1 MRLYLVDGQW
11 QSYEDLHNN
20 YGYTKQATKNI
31 LTFKSTDID
40 AWGEILI
47 NVPGFYTITDDSERW
62 DGEFFVSDHTGW
74 YTMDELGYRCG
85 CMPLEVDTTDLQ
97 FYNGTSISKAAKV
110 NFDPPGEGAQVDKY
124 LLQAELERGWLTE
137 EEWAELD
144 WLKGEP
150 EPENLPDFA
159 VLDSTTGEVVH
170 TANVG
175 QVGFIPFTQ
184 TYKIANIAHTEFISF
199 NQLFRVPD
207 DSMRFIEEPPN
218 YNTAYF
224 NPGQG
229 NDTMSVPNAWS
240 SSGGTIEVLYP
251 LDSSTEIPYDS
262 TKTYTVKTVF
272 YADGTEVTDADLAPF
287 TVSQYITLSDLNY
300 MGQHVGIL
308 ILRAGINNPILGN
321 PCGCTYF
328 EENPYIEIL
337 FNLTN
342 TGDPNTFGS
351 NDYWASNIRNN
362 NDLQTLQDF
371 GVNIVSGSPN
381 RVSSSNSNFTFTPI
395 GLYGA
400 SGEDL
405 GADMN
410 NFYCDAGPNGD
421 WASYMCIWNINAYST
436 GVYKW
441 KCRITKNS

>member
-97 FYNGTSISKAAKV
+97 FYNGTSVSKAAKV

-150 EPENLPDFA
+150 EPEIEASLFI
-159 VLDSTTGEVVH
+159 LDNTTGKILHSSIGIIGYIPH
-170 TANVG
+170 TV
-175 QVGFIPFTQ
+175 I
-184 TYKIANIAHTEFISF
+184 H
-199 NQLFRVPD
+199 RVPE
-207 DSMRFIEEPPN
+207 DSVRFIEEPPS

-224 NPGQG
+224 NSGQG
-229 NDTMSVPNAWS
+229 NDQMPTDTSWG
-240 SSGGTIEVLYP
+240 SGGGQIELLYFHN
-251 LDSSTEIPYDS
+251 SSQRVPYDS
-262 TKTYTVKTVF
+262 SKSYTVRSVF
-272 YADGTEVTDADLAPF
+272 YVDGTEVTDADLAPH
-287 TVSQYITLSDLNY
+287 TVSQYITISDLNY
-300 MGQHVGIL
+300 MGQHTGTL
-308 ILRAGINNPILGN
+308 ILRTLGNNPIYGK
-321 PCGCTYF
+321 PCGCTYI
-328 EENPYIEIL
+328 EE
-337 FNLTN
+337 
-342 TGDPNTFGS
+342 
-351 NDYWASNIRNN
+351 
-362 NDLQTLQDF
+362 
-371 GVNIVSGSPN
+371 
-381 RVSSSNSNFTFTPI
+381 
-395 GLYGA
+395 
-400 SGEDL
+400 
-405 GADMN
+405 
-410 NFYCDAGPNGD
+410 
-421 WASYMCIWNINAYST
+421 
-436 GVYKW
+436 
-441 KCRITKNS
+441 